1 VEGPHQ
7 NQPVRIA
14 GAPLREARGA
24 MVMLHGRGATAES
37 ILTLVP
43 VLGADDFAY
52 LAPQAGSN
60 SWWPQSFLAPIPSN
74 EPGITS
80 AMLAVEGVLAHISAS
95 GIPPER
101 TVLLGFS
108 QGACLAAEFAA
119 RHARR
124 YGGVA
129 ALSGGLIGPD
139 GTPRNY
145 DGSLDGTPV
154 FLGCSDIDAHI
165 PADRVRLSA
174 TVLERLGAAVTMR
187 LYPGMGHTINDD
199 ELSAVRAIL
208 RLDAAQV
215 ERATGGSGPAPRR

>member
-1 VEGPHQ
+1 
-7 NQPVRIA
+7 
-14 GAPLREARGA
+14 

-43 VLGADDFAY
+43 ALGVDDFAY
-52 LAPQAGSN
+52 LAPQAGGN
-60 SWWPQSFLAPIPSN
+60 SWWPHSFLAPIPSN

-80 AMLAVEGVLAHISAS
+80 AMLAVEAVLALISAS
-95 GIPPER
+95 GISPDR

-129 ALSGGLIGPD
+129 GLSGGLIGPD

-145 DGSLDGTPV
+145 DGSLEGTPV
-154 FLGCSDIDAHI
+154 FLGCSDIDTHI

-199 ELSAVRAIL
+199 ELSAVRTIM
-208 RLDAAQV
+208 RLDAARV
-215 ERATGGSGPAPRR
+215 EGATGGSGSAQAR